1 MRGRAGSYVEIALE
15 AIKDRFC
22 PAAELSCCHCRSTK
36 RPPRGYTRSH
46 SGTMAAE
53 QPLPYDLHDSND
65 LGRCTH
71 VAPSTLTDSEHEVII
86 EVDSESD
93 VPSSKARKDRSTASL
108 PVNGRKKGPI
118 GKKKAPLSEDP
129 IIPLLSEDLL
139 YHLMDQ
145 NKILMDQNKVLTQRL
160 EPSDPFAAVLSKDG
174 NPLVYEQPPMPEM
187 VHPMGA
193 PPCPEPFLP
202 DFAQPVKRKPKDVKE
217 DKFYA
222 QCKELWDVLPR
233 VLRVLEAA
241 APPPPPPPPPPTA
254 KVVEYDPWGVP
265 YPDAFDGMTLTQVM
279 PLYEPGASKEE
290 KSFATSKDNFLR
302 GILEAERKFGVS
314 NKAKKFGKK
323 AKPKTGNTKLKF
335 LDRDSLMPWA
345 WKALDLLQKF
355 LVVFVM
361 IQLSLLVGG
370 DVFGFFKKSPK
381 NSSWLGF

>member
-1 MRGRAGSYVEIALE
+1 
-15 AIKDRFC
+15 
-22 PAAELSCCHCRSTK
+22 
-36 RPPRGYTRSH
+36 
-46 SGTMAAE
+46 MATE
-53 QPLPYDLHDSND
+53 QPLPYDTHDSND
-65 LGRCTH
+65 LGRFTH
-71 VAPSTLTDSEHEVII
+71 VAQSTLTDSDHEVII
-86 EVDSESD
+86 EVDSDSD
-93 VPSSKARKDRSTASL
+93 VPSLKARKDRSTASL
-108 PVNGRKKGPI
+108 PVNGHKKSPI
-118 GKKKAPLSEDP
+118 SKKKTPLSEPP

-145 NKILMDQNKVLTQRL
+145 NNILMDQNKMLTQRL

-174 NPLVYEQPPMPEM
+174 IPLVHEQPPMPEM
-187 VHPMGA
+187 VRPMGV
-193 PPCPEPFLP
+193 PPSPEPFPP
-202 DFAQPVKRKPKDVKE
+202 DFSQRVKPKPKDVTE

-241 APPPPPPPPPPTA
+241 APPPPPPPPTA

-265 YPDAFDGMTLTQVM
+265 YNDPFAGMTLTQFM
-279 PLYEPGASKEE
+279 PLYEPGASHEE

-314 NKAKKFGKK
+314 NKPKKFGKK
-323 AKPKTGNTKLKF
+323 AAKPKTDNAKLKF
-335 LDRDSLMPWA
+335 FDRDDLMPWA

-361 IQLSLLVGG
+361 IQLSSLVGG
-370 DVFGFFKKSPK
+370 DVLGFFKKSPK